1 MRVAILGASGFI
13 GRALSAALRARGD
26 EVDAVSLRDPASAAA
41 RAAAC
46 GAIVNVAGEPVAQRW
61 SKAVRQRIMESRT
74 TTPRDFLK
82 RLAPLSPRATVYVSA
97 SAIGYY
103 GSSDDTLLDETSP
116 AGSGFLAHVCVEWE
130 RVTSHAEAL
139 GMRTACIR
147 TGIALGRGGALARM
161 LPIFRL
167 GLGGRFGT
175 GTQWYPWIHL
185 DDLVGVYL
193 LALDGARGAI
203 NAVAPNPVRNAEFA
217 ATLGRVLRRPARIP
231 TPTFALQLALGEGA
245 NAVLEGQRA
254 VPRRLQEL
262 GYEFAF
268 PYLEGALAALLR

>member
-1 MRVAILGASGFI
+1 VRVAILGASGFV

-26 EVDAVSLRDPASAAA
+26 DVEAVSLRDPASAAA

-61 SKAVRQRIMESRT
+61 TKTVKRRIMESRT
-74 TTPRDFLK
+74 TMPRDFLA
-82 RLAPLSPRATVYVSA
+82 RIAPLSPRTTVYVSA

-103 GSSDDTLLDETSP
+103 GPSDEALLDETSP
-116 AGSGFLAHVCVEWE
+116 AGSDFLAQVCVEWE
-130 RVTSHAEAL
+130 RVTVHAEAL

-147 TGIALGRGGALARM
+147 TGIALGRGGALAKM

-175 GTQWYPWIHL
+175 GTQWYPWIHV

-217 ATLGRVLRRPARIP
+217 ATLGRVLHRPARIR

-268 PYLEGALAALLR
+268 PDLEGALTALLR